1 MLTKVCWQVQVDP
14 REYSL
19 ASQSDDL
26 WWQESHLQLK
36 LLLEHVGDAR
46 QVEHAQRLL
55 CAGFNVTLNTHKHTH
70 SGSKEPKNLSST
82 DTAEI

>member
-1 MLTKVCWQVQVDP
+1 MLTKVCRQVQVDP
-14 REYSL
+14 WEYSL
-19 ASQSDDL
+19 PSQSDDL

-46 QVEHAQRLL
+46 QVEHTQRLL
-55 CAGFNVTLNTHKHTH
+55 RAGFNVTLNAHKHTH
-70 SGSKEPKNLSST
+70 SVSKEPKNSSSS